1 MLPLRRTP
9 AAAGRSPKHLL
20 GWDFGN
26 PGTLRLRDTRGM
38 VPAPPS
44 SIRASPVR
52 TLPGEADDPPPTG
65 GTGLCLSGGGYR
77 AMLFHLGVVRRLDET
92 GLLGR
97 VDRVSSVSGGSILA
111 GVLALAWPRLEPGA
125 QGLSPNFEAGVTRP
139 IRGLAHTGIDVA
151 AGIRGLLDPRKTINE
166 EVADAYREH
175 LFGNRRLTDL
185 PETPRFILNATNMG
199 SGALVRFTRRSLTDW
214 RVGRIDRPDV
224 DLATAV
230 ACSSA
235 FPPFLSPHRLD
246 TSGMRWETEA
256 RNDLATTDER
266 DELVLSDGGV
276 YDNLGLETAWKRC
289 RTVIVS
295 DAGGEMAAD
304 ADPRSD
310 WPLHMLRVLEVV
322 DHQVRS
328 LRKQQVID
336 GLRHGDRDGVY
347 LGIRSD
353 IANYDPNAPLTAPVA
368 QTIKLA
374 GIATRLAPIDDL
386 HQERLINWGYAIA
399 DAGVRVHL
407 RPGPI
412 GEPAFPYPAA
422 GVG

>member
-1 MLPLRRTP
+1 MPTTARDP
-9 AAAGRSPKHLL
+9 GR
-20 GWDFGN
+20 G
-26 PGTLRLRDTRGM
+26 
-38 VPAPPS
+38 
-44 SIRASPVR
+44 SPVR
-52 TLPGEADDPPPTG
+52 TLPGEEREAPPPD
-65 GTGLCLSGGGYR
+65 GTALCLSGGGYR

-97 VDRVSSVSGGSILA
+97 LDRVSSVSGGSILA
-111 GVLALAWPRLEPGA
+111 GALALAWARIEPDRPGPSPRFAEL
-125 QGLSPNFEAGVTRP
+125 VTDP
-139 IRGLAHTGIDVA
+139 IRSLAHRGIDVA
-151 AGIRGLLDPRKTINE
+151 AGIRGLLDPRESINE

-175 LFGNRRLTDL
+175 LFGTRRLSDL
-185 PETPRFILNATNMG
+185 PESPRFILNATNVG
-199 SGALVRFTRRSLTDW
+199 SGALARFERGALTDW
-214 RVGRIDRPDV
+214 RVGRIADPDV

-230 ACSSA
+230 ASSSA

-246 TSGMRWETEA
+246 TSRMRWETEEG
-256 RNDLATTDER
+256 NDLATPDER

-304 ADPRSD
+304 ADAHSD
-310 WPLHMLRVLEVV
+310 WPLHMLRVLQVV

-336 GLRHGDRDGVY
+336 GLSRGDRDGVY

-353 IANYDPNAPLTAPVA
+353 ITHYDAHPPLVAPVA
-368 QTIKLA
+368 QTLKLA
-374 GIATRLAPIDDL
+374 AIPTRLAPIDDV

-399 DAGVRVHL
+399 DAGIRVHL
-407 RPGPI
+407 DLGPI
-412 GEPAFPYPAA
+412 GEPAFPYPEA